1 MSEITF
7 NTSPYFDDYD
17 ENKNFYRILFKP
29 GVSVQARELT
39 QLQTMLQ
46 KQIERHGDHIFKDGA
61 KVVNGDL
68 TFTTDLRA
76 IKIESKFGTVS
87 VADYADQ
94 LVGVTLV
101 GESTGVRGTV
111 VAFSAETATD
121 PLTLFVNY
129 ISNGVDK
136 TSVVFADGEN
146 LKTET
151 AVYTYSAGERIATTI
166 ATDASATGLGC
177 SISTG
182 VYYIKGNFVLV
193 EPQTIVISK
202 YSTSADARIGLQV
215 VESITSSNDDNSL
228 LDNATG
234 SPNFS
239 APGADRYTIELN
251 LVSLKESST
260 DDANFI
266 EIERLRGGE
275 IQGKVR
281 SSIYSQLEEN
291 LAQRTFDLN
300 GNVEIDPFR
309 LKLKESV
316 NDYENLGVY
325 TQGDTTADGNVAAES
340 LMALQVSEGKAYVEG
355 YQLETL
361 GSVFVDVEKAR
372 DFSSLNNTATTLE
385 VGNYVRIENLNSIPD
400 IVDNGG
406 AVTSYPIVE
415 LRDTFTTTAGVQ
427 SGSLI
432 GYARP
437 RSMEFDQGS
446 SSSSVDVFDSDAA
459 FKMYLFDVNMLT
471 DLALDSAAQS
481 SNILAGTR
489 VQGVSSYA
497 SGIVDSASTT
507 SLLKLTGVSGA
518 FQSGEE
524 LQTNNYDSAGVGF
537 NVRNSGNT
545 RNVTISSITSN
556 AFDAVKQ
563 IYFDDPTNDFT
574 SDIKLENEFV
584 LSGTVSVTDDSAT
597 GFNSLFSSELRIGDV
612 VSVPSG
618 TSGAQEARVVQ
629 SIAGDT
635 SLVFTQAVTNNITS
649 TAATRKRAKVED
661 QDKFLS
667 LRKLPKDFVKD
678 VTDKSI
684 EIRKQFLVTTNT
696 SGVAS
701 ITYAG
706 GTFNAESNT
715 DYQITVLSP
724 GTGTAVAGDIIN
736 VSSGNLSI
744 TGDGTDT
751 LTVTSPAIF
760 GDAAQLKITATV
772 RLGSASAKS
781 KGNNKAQLLK
791 VENKKNDGGV
801 ERPWGTSA
809 HHESISLGVADAYE
823 VLAVYDSLD
832 TATDAATPSYT
843 VNSIVGTFVNREIVV
858 GSQSGATAI
867 ILDTT
872 SPIRYVPLSE
882 IEFIEGETIT
892 GDGGATGTIGTIT
905 EGSTNI
911 TNRFFLNDGQKDNYY
926 DISSLVL
933 KPKAAK
939 PVGELLVVFS
949 YFSHGSGEFADVTS
963 YSGTDYKDIP
973 YYGASRIDPEIR
985 SPSGVYDLRSVVD
998 YRPRVADA
1006 AGTGDYTTT
1015 GFKVTS
1021 KSLDLYSRSFSG
1033 TGASLS
1039 STPKDNSNFSHDLEY
1054 YLPRIDSLFLTT
1066 TGSFVVVKGVAEEVP
1081 RVPNEI
1087 NSAIKICD
1095 IYMNPYVIDIDND
1108 VLIDQKSYKN
1118 FLKEDIARLEDR
1130 INNIEYFTSL
1140 SLLETSASR
1149 LQIKD
1154 ANGLDRFKTG
1164 FLVDNFGGHKTGQTA
1179 HPDYRCAIDFTQ
1191 RTLRPKQSLK
1201 NIDLRE
1207 INLTDAQRSNKNYQ
1221 RTGDIVTL
1229 PYVDV
1234 VSIEQP
1240 YATRVENLNPVLSF
1254 SWTGSITLTPSSDEW
1269 FEENFLPDI
1278 TINRDGN
1285 FNAVLAATRG
1295 RLGTVWGAT
1304 ELTWTGR
1311 EVSTTQ
1317 RVVNAASTLISSGRG
1332 VSPGGLNRRFEIR
1345 ERTLRN
1351 ATFQT
1356 VTDTFTATR
1365 WGLQTSI
1372 AERVDTRLQAD
1383 RQISNEL
1390 IPFMRSKTID
1400 FVASGLKPFTRVYPY
1415 FDNVDV
1421 SAYTSSN
1428 GGSVVGSTATRAVTA
1443 GGSWTTLSS
1452 IVIKDFWLHNH
1463 MGQSKTIKVYYSTT
1477 GTGNWVQLG
1486 TDFTQSFRTKS
1497 DLIIPGGPFAVSPND
1512 DGDLWIRIDLEPME
1526 HFSWSDIEFLD
1537 QGSTAIS
1544 RNIIELESFRF
1555 TNYGGGL
1562 TNTWGFNNNSD
1573 EGVFA
1578 NRGAIPDWN
1587 NLTSTQFNSLQI
1599 RASTARFKIRDGA
1612 KTNVPES
1619 GTILVTDNSTI
1630 TSNALVS
1637 DATGTVAGKFQIPDP
1652 KVVGN
1657 PKFRTGTRKF
1667 RLTSNSNNSEV
1678 GIETFA
1684 EADFSSSGILQN
1696 RQRTFVATRNAT
1708 LVTRRVESRTT
1719 TTRRRTSIIASTALP
1734 ETTRTFTAW
1743 LDPLA
1748 QSVQV
1753 LSEGGEFLTK
1763 IDIFFSTKDERVPVE
1778 LQLRE
1783 MENGNVTS
1791 KIIPS
1796 SRVVV
1801 EAEDILTSAD
1811 GSVGTSFVFPSPLYV
1826 AEGVEF
1832 AIVLLTDSEEY
1843 TVFISK
1849 MGEVDLQGGRTVS
1862 KQPYLGV
1869 LFKSQNNSTW
1879 TAYDF
1884 EDLKFTLYRAQ
1895 FETNTNGVL
1904 ELENRPYP
1912 QRNLDVD
1919 PIECFAGSSTIKVSQ
1934 YDHHMYNTSNNVEIS
1949 GVTTN
1954 TFGTLNGA
1962 VADTDTRIKLS
1973 SVSSAWPDSGETV
1986 SIRIYN
1992 DDKDYVAE
2000 NDDVAEYGVIS
2011 EIVSGTLIRSIGVD
2025 PDAPVI
2031 TGASRGISPGIA
2043 AADWDSDQNIELY
2056 TYNGI
2061 QLQNVNK
2068 THKSLIDFG
2077 LDYYTLDATDT
2088 ATDDLTFGGDE
2099 VYATENALISNYQ
2112 ILIPTNVH
2120 TDTKL
2125 TPTIEFTS
2133 GTSAN
2138 GTETSFSTLAAEG
2151 TTLIDNVELSS
2162 LRMIASP
2169 ANEAEEFGGDRS
2181 CKVTL
2186 TLSTTSDN
2194 LSPIVD
2200 LERTSVVAMTNR
2212 LDNITSSADYYPA
2225 SEYVA
2230 PTAPE
2235 GDRGEGIYVTKQAQL
2250 KNPAT
2255 ALKVYLDANVFSSS
2269 SIQVMYKTLRTD
2281 EAIAFEDI
2289 GWNYFNTAGEEDLS
2303 VSPAT
2308 SVGQFQEYE
2317 YSVDNLSEFVSF
2329 AIKIKMNGT
2338 DAAVPPV
2345 IKDLRAIALAV

>member
-61 KVVNGDL
+61 KVVDGEL

-101 GESTGVRGTV
+101 GESTGVRATV

-136 TSVVFADGEN
+136 TSIVFADGEN

-151 AVYTYSAGERIATTI
+151 AVYTYSAGERIATAI
-166 ATDASATGLGC
+166 STDASATGLGC

-202 YSTSADARIGLQV
+202 YSTEADARIGLQV

-239 APGADRYTIELN
+239 APGADRYTIELK
-251 LVSLKESST
+251 LVSLEESST

-266 EIERLRGGE
+266 EIERLRGGI

-300 GNVEIDPFR
+300 GNVEIDPFS

-316 NDYENLGVY
+316 NGYENLGVY
-325 TQGDTTADGNVAAES
+325 TQGDTTADGNVATES
-340 LMALQVSEGKAYVEG
+340 LMAMQISEGKAYVEG

-372 DFSSLNNTATTLE
+372 DFTSLNNTSTTLE

-406 AVTSYPIVE
+406 AVTSYPIAE
-415 LRDTFTTTAGVQ
+415 LRDTFTSTAGTQ

-437 RSMEFDQGS
+437 RSMEFDQGAAG
-446 SSSSVDVFDSDAA
+446 SSVDVFDSAAA
-459 FKMYLFDVNMLT
+459 FKMFLFDVNMLT
-471 DLALDSAAQS
+471 DIALDSAAQS
-481 SNILAGTR
+481 SNILTGTR
-489 VQGVSSYA
+489 VQGVNSYA

-507 SLLKLTGVSGA
+507 SLLKLTGVSGT

-563 IYFDDPTNDFT
+563 IYFDDATNDFT

-584 LSGTVSVTDDSAT
+584 LSGTVSVDSSVVT
-597 GFNSLFSSELRIGDV
+597 GFNSLFTSELRTGDAI
-612 VSVPSG
+612 SVPSG
-618 TSGAQEARVVQ
+618 SGGSQETRIVQ
-629 SIAGDT
+629 SIATDT
-635 SLVFTQAVTNNITS
+635 SLVLAQTVTNNITS

-678 VTDKSI
+678 VTDKAI
-684 EIRKQFLVTTNT
+684 EIRRQFLVTTNT

-701 ITYAG
+701 LTYAG
-706 GTFNAESNT
+706 ATFNAESNT
-715 DYQITVLSP
+715 DYQITVLAP
-724 GTGTAVAGDIIN
+724 GTGSASAGDIIN
-736 VSSGNLSI
+736 VASGSLSI

-751 LTVTSPAIF
+751 LTVASPSIF

-843 VNSIVGTFVNREIVV
+843 VNSIVGTFVNRETVV

-867 ILDTT
+867 ILDTA

-949 YFSHGSGEFADVTS
+949 YFSHGSGEFSDVTS

-973 YYGASRIDPEIR
+973 YYGATRIDPEIR

-1006 AGTGDYTTT
+1006 TGTGDYTTT
-1015 GFKVTS
+1015 GFKVTGR
-1021 KSLDLYSRSFSG
+1021 SLDLYSRAFSG
-1033 TGASLS
+1033 SGASLS

-1054 YLPRIDSLFLTT
+1054 YLPRTDSLFLTT
-1066 TGSFVVVKGVAEEVP
+1066 TGNFVVVKGVAEEVP

-1108 VLIDQKSYKN
+1108 VLIRQKSYKN

-1164 FLVDNFGGHKTGQTA
+1164 FLVDNFGGHKTGQTS

-1207 INLTDAQRSNKNYQ
+1207 INLTDAQRSTKNYQ

-1254 SWTGSITLTPSSDEW
+1254 SWTGSITLTPSADEW
-1269 FEENFLPDI
+1269 FEETFLPDI
-1278 TINRDGN
+1278 TINREGN
-1285 FNAVLAATRG
+1285 FNAVLAASRG

-1311 EVSTTQ
+1311 EVST
-1317 RVVNAASTLISSGRG
+1317 REDRRNAFRTISTGTDDAGDFR
-1332 VSPGGLNRRFEIR
+1332 IR
-1345 ERTLRN
+1345 ERTLQSR
-1351 ATFQT
+1351 TIET

-1365 WGLQTSI
+1365 WGLQTAV
-1372 AERVDTRLQAD
+1372 AERIDTRLAGS

-1400 FVASGLKPFTRVYPY
+1400 FVASGLKPFTRVYPF

-1428 GGSVVGSTATRAVTA
+1428 GGSVVGSTTTRAVTA

-1452 IVIKDFWLHNH
+1452 IVLKDFWLHNH

-1486 TDFTQSFRTKS
+1486 TDFTQSSRTKS
-1497 DLIIPGGPFAVSPND
+1497 DLTIPGGPFAISPND

-1555 TNYGGGL
+1555 TNFGGGL

-1587 NLTSTQFNSLQI
+1587 NLTSTQFNALQI
-1599 RASTARFKIRDGA
+1599 RASTARFRIRDGA

-1630 TSNALVS
+1630 TTNALVS

-1652 KVVGN
+1652 NVVGN

-1667 RLTSNSNNSEV
+1667 RLTSNSNNSGV

-1684 EADFSSSGILQN
+1684 EADFSSSGILQT
-1696 RQRTFVATRNAT
+1696 RQRTFVATRNAQ
-1708 LVTRRVESRTT
+1708 LVTRRVVDRSTT
-1719 TTRRRTSIIASTALP
+1719 AQITSQSVVSTTNLSSERYVIR
-1734 ETTRTFTAW
+1734 W
-1743 LDPLA
+1743 VDPLA
-1748 QSVQV
+1748 QSVKI
-1753 LSEGGEFLTK
+1753 LSKGGEFLTK
-1763 IDIFFSTKDERVPVE
+1763 IDIFFAAKDQRIPVE

-1783 MENGNVTS
+1783 MENGIVTN
-1791 KIIPS
+1791 KVIPS
-1796 SRVVV
+1796 SRVIMQ
-1801 EAEDILTSAD
+1801 AEDILTSAN
-1811 GSVGTSFVFPSPLYV
+1811 GSVATPFVFSSPLFI
-1826 AEGVEF
+1826 AEDVEF

-1869 LFKSQNNSTW
+1869 LFKSQNSSTW

-1895 FETNTNGVL
+1895 FETNTNGIL

-1962 VADTDTRIKLS
+1962 VIDTDTEIAIS
-1973 SVSSAWPDSGETV
+1973 GVTSAWPDSGESV
-1986 SIRIYN
+1986 AIRIYN

-2000 NDDVAEYGVIS
+2000 NDNLAEYGVIS
-2011 EIVSGTLIRSIGVD
+2011 EIVTGTMIGTGSTRT
-2025 PDAPVI
+2025 I
-2031 TGASRGISPGIA
+2031 TGASRGVSPGVA
-2043 AADWDSDQNIELY
+2043 AQGWDSDQSIELY

-2061 QLQNVNK
+2061 QLQNINK

-2077 LDYYTLDATDT
+2077 LDYYTLDATNT

-2099 VYATENALISNYQ
+2099 VYATENALVSNYQ
-2112 ILIPTNVH
+2112 VLIPTNVH
-2120 TDTKL
+2120 TDTTL

-2138 GTETSFSTLAAEG
+2138 GTETSFSTLAAEN

-2194 LSPIVD
+2194 LSPVVD

-2235 GDRGEGIYVTKQAQL
+2235 GDRGEGIYVTKQVQL

-2269 SIQVMYKTLRTD
+2269 SVQVMFKTLRTD
-2281 EAIAFEDI
+2281 EAIAFEDV

-2308 SVGQFQEYE
+2308 SIGQFQEYE